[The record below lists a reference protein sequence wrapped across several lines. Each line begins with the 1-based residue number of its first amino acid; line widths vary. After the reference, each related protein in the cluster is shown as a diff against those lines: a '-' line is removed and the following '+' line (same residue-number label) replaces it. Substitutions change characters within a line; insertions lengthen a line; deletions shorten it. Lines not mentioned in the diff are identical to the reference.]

1 MADPY
6 AAFEDVEAPRDA
18 KRSRDIVRRVE
29 READR
34 QSKGAKP
41 DVPQG
46 GDADP
51 YTGFEDVNTEPQG
64 GAGRFAIK
72 GLEPEPRNIAH
83 YVVDAGK
90 SFGSGLIKGG
100 IGLATLPGTV
110 EQLGRAGINYANRQ
124 FNGADAP
131 DAVSPQPFLPPYQ
144 AGKDIVEQKLTGPL
158 YTPKTKVGEY
168 AGAVG
173 EFAPG
178 MLFPAAGAAGAA
190 GGLASRLLPNVIGP
204 AVFSETAGQL
214 TKGTEAEPWARLA
227 GGIAGGMAPQ
237 LAGRVISPNTI
248 DPSRA
253 RMGQVLDN
261 EGVQLTAGD
270 RTGNRAVRWMESN
283 AADVPFSGNRGQA
296 IKEAQGE
303 QFTRAVLSRAGI
315 DAPRATPE
323 VMEQAFQRIG
333 GEFDAVGQA
342 LQGRHA
348 LVIDRNTHQQL
359 RRIAHDYERTTE
371 PALRN
376 PLPLAI
382 AEEISQL
389 HNGMP
394 QGALSPIITGEAYQT
409 IRSQLGMA
417 ARGARDPRTS
427 DALYQIQ
434 NVLDDAA
441 EAALRAQSPDLA
453 QRWQQARQQYRNM
466 IAIERAATGAG
477 ENAALGLISP
487 SALRNAVVQLHGR
500 RNYARGDGDFADLAR
515 AGEAL
520 LKPLP
525 NSGTGPRAVVSAV
538 GAGVGAAMFGPA
550 GGAVGAL
557 APIAGQAALGR
568 MTMNPL
574 MQAYLANQA
583 AAELRAMPVGS
594 RAAILP
600 NALAQYGDSQNALTR
615 TPLQVTVYPNGD
627 PRNNR

>member
-6 AAFEDVEAPRDA
+6 AGFDVIEAPKDA
-18 KRSRDIVRRVE
+18 KRSKEIITRVE

-34 QSKGAKP
+34 QARGAKP
-41 DVPQG
+41 ADVPQG
-46 GDADP
+46 VNDDP
-51 YTGFEDVNTEPQG
+51 YTGFDIVEAEPKG
-64 GAGRFAIK
+64 GAGRFAVP
-72 GLEPEPRNIAH
+72 GMVPDPPTLAN

-90 SFGSGLIKGG
+90 SFGSGLVKGG

-144 AGKDIVEQKLTGPL
+144 AGKDIVEQRITGPL

-178 MLFPAAGAAGAA
+178 ILMPAAGATSLAGRAA
-190 GGLASRLLPNVIGP
+190 VNVIGP
-204 AVFSETAGQL
+204 AVASETAGQL
-214 TKGTEAEPWARLA
+214 TKGTAAEPWARMA

-237 LAGRVISPNTI
+237 LAGRMISPNTV
-248 DPSRA
+248 DPARA
-253 RMGQVLDN
+253 RMGQILDQ

-303 QFTRAVLSRAGI
+303 QFTAAVLSRAGI

-333 GEFDAVGQA
+333 GEFDAIGQA
-342 LQGRHA
+342 IQGRHS
-348 LVIDRNTHQQL
+348 LVIDRGMDQQL
-359 RRIAHDYERTTE
+359 RRTAYDYERTTE

-376 PLPLAI
+376 PLPVILAQELG
-382 AEEISQL
+382 AL
-389 HNGMP
+389 H
-394 QGALSPIITGEAYQT
+394 QGAVQGGRSPIITGEAYQT
-409 IRSQLGMA
+409 IRSQLGQA

-441 EAALRAQSPDLA
+441 EAALRAQSPQLA

-520 LKPLP
+520 LRPLP
-525 NSGTGPRAVVSAV
+525 NSGTGPRAVASAA
-538 GAGVGAAMFGPA
+538 GAAMGAAMFGPA
-550 GGAVGAL
+550 GGAGGAL
-557 APIAGQAALGR
+557 APMAGQAALGR
-568 MTMNPL
+568 MTMSPG
-574 MQAYLANQA
+574 MQNYLANQA
-583 AAELRAMPVGS
+583 GADLRAMPVGS

-600 NALAQYGDSQNALTR
+600 NALAQYGDSQNALSR
-615 TPLQVTVYPNGD
+615 EVVIYPNGD